1 MIKYVAPLVAAAVV
15 VALGTAPLA
24 SAHAPASCTPHQL
37 PGAPGASGMGE
48 VMWISDAG
56 MYVGDV
62 ADTDGS
68 FRATWWTHTGADLAT
83 GWTVHMVPGVPAD
96 SVVNDVNGYGVM
108 VGAAFDSSQSFI
120 YDSRSGALTWLPEL
134 PGGSWTWGRRINAS
148 GEVSGGAGDKH
159 GGELATVWLP
169 PYTAATKLP
178 NVGASQSIGTQDLAH
193 DHMFSEADGLNDAG
207 IASGVTSLGGRVQDP
222 SFAARNGFWRG
233 GIAPLLAPI
242 EWRANGR
249 PYRLPAGAHQGYAFA
264 INNARTAVGWADR
277 PDYTS
282 APAYWLHG
290 QVHDMGAPTDI
301 MWGNAYGISQG
312 GWAAGGYVLTDSV
325 NRAFVWTGAGSLH
338 AMDPLP
344 GYRDSWAHAASD
356 HFGQVGGFSS
366 PDAAG
371 PEVYPTVWQCPAGF
385 TTTS

>member
-48 VMWISDAG
+48 VMLISDAG

-249 PYRLPAGAHQGYAFA
+249 PYRLRQALTRGTRSRSTTRAPRSGGPTVPTTPRLR
-264 INNARTAVGWADR
+264 RTGCTVKS
-277 PDYTS
+277 T
-282 APAYWLHG
+282 
-290 QVHDMGAPTDI
+290 T
-301 MWGNAYGISQG
+301 
-312 GWAAGGYVLTDSV
+312 
-325 NRAFVWTGAGSLH
+325 
-338 AMDPLP
+338 
-344 GYRDSWAHAASD
+344 WAHRLTSCGATPTASRK
-356 HFGQVGGFSS
+356 
-366 PDAAG
+366 AAG
-371 PEVYPTVWQCPAGF
+371 PLVDTSSPTASTGRSCGPVRAACTRWTRCRATATVGRTPPVI
-385 TTTS
+385 TSGRSAASPRPTQPDPRYTRPSGNARPGSPPS